1 MIYRMGAHP
10 IQTYLHWCQRVV
22 QPGRSHSVKKRATT
36 CHGVSEG
43 LTRMAGFAVH
53 VQHLPGELLT
63 LRDLCDPALVH
74 AFIQWWVEERR
85 CKLTPGLRN
94 MVVNLEVIARHWLKE
109 MSYAEALK
117 DLLKGDLAVADV
129 VRDKQTRWLAWPRSM
144 RSAKRSIRS
153 TPHA

>member
-1 MIYRMGAHP
+1 MPASLAQE
-10 IQTYLHWCQRVV
+10 IQSYLQWCQRVV
-22 QPGRSHSVKKRATT
+22 QPGRPHSVKKRANT
-36 CHGVSEG
+36 CQGVSEG

-53 VQHLPGELLT
+53 VQHLPAELLT

-109 MSYAEALK
+109 LSYAEALK